1 MFKLKSIVTGMLIGA
16 SLTAHA
22 ADSYKMAYLT
32 SWGLSNPEVLEQ
44 SKINTYM
51 LSFGQWDAQGVISTS
66 DGIASVPEYNA
77 YFMSPAYITW
87 TNLKFNNPQRKMI
100 ISFGGQAYESI
111 WSYISTPEQRQAVA
125 KNLAALLT
133 QNFPVYSKNLS
144 PSQQVGDCLSMN
156 WDGSCNFATY
166 QSAGTVQ
173 LDGIDF
179 DFEKAA
185 RLTDEEGANLL
196 DLATRVKALIPSNK
210 LMSLTTYHVGADPV
224 NCADNTVTENCSF
237 VESSRSAHNGE
248 VIKLLED
255 SKNVFNFFNAMT
267 YDAGNAFK
275 YQVAMQNYA
284 QHVGSKAKVLVGTS
298 NNQQWA
304 STGPCT
310 ETQAN
315 NVQRAKWA
323 SENGY
328 GGFFIWAL
336 GANSNQ
342 MSMADQVSTTNAMID
357 AMSASQADGG
367 TNSVPPSNND
377 PVTPSNNGQTTPS
390 NTDSVTPPATRQDV
404 IYLRSNATLRAIDAT
419 ELFKT
424 YKKVSASTQDGTAW
438 TDTVKLPQTGI
449 PEGSVFEFQ
458 RTALWP
464 TNIVTAEFGTD
475 TPLAGEIRT
484 YSYLNGKWT
493 TDAITINNQA
503 QLNLID
509 NKADGLSAYTNNLTT
524 TTVRVA
530 DQSWVANIYLPVT
543 AKEGATVKLVRDSL
557 WATNLFVKGSPISIP
572 RNSSISFQYIAGNWK
587 ANIVSMTYPNVINAL
602 NTSAQTFKNDLMNAQ
617 KTNAIIQITP

>member
-1 MFKLKSIVTGMLIGA
+1 MFKIKPIFAGILIGA
-16 SLTAHA
+16 SLAAHA
-22 ADSYKMAYLT
+22 AEPYKMAYLT

-66 DGIASVPEYNA
+66 DGIASIPEYNA
-77 YFMSPAYITW
+77 YYMSPGYVAW
-87 TNLKFNNPQRKMI
+87 TNLKFNNPQRKMM

-111 WSYISTPEQRQAVA
+111 WSYISTPTQRQAVA

-133 QNFPVYSKNLS
+133 QNFPVYAKNLS
-144 PSQQVGDCLSMN
+144 PSQRVGDCLSMN
-156 WDGSCNFATY
+156 WDGSCNYATY

-224 NCADNTVTENCSF
+224 NCADNTVIDNCSF

-267 YDAGNAFK
+267 YDAGTSYK

-284 QHVGSKAKVLVGTS
+284 KHVGSKAKILVGTS
-298 NNQQWA
+298 NNAQW
-304 STGPCT
+304 SSSGPFT

-357 AMSASQADGG
+357 AMSSGQSEEG
-367 TNSVPPSNND
+367 TD
-377 PVTPSNNGQTTPS
+377 PNTPSTPTTPTTP
-390 NTDSVTPPATRQDV
+390 TDTAATRQDV
-404 IYLRSNATLRAIDAT
+404 IYLRTSDALRTIDLPT
-419 ELFKT
+419 LFKS
-424 YKKVSASTQDGTAW
+424 YKKISVSTQDRTSW
-438 TDTVKLPQTGI
+438 IDSIKLPDTGI
-449 PEGSVFEFQ
+449 PEGSVVEFQ

-464 TNIVTAEFGTD
+464 TNIVTSEFGTD
-475 TPLAGEIRT
+475 TPMAGEIRT
-484 YSYLNGKWT
+484 YSYLNGKWS

-503 QLNLID
+503 QLNLIG
-509 NKADGLSAYTNNLTT
+509 NKLDALSTYTNNLTT

-530 DQSWVANIYLPVT
+530 DQSWVANVYLPTT

-557 WATNLFVKGSPISIP
+557 WATNLFVKGNPISIP
-572 RNSSISFQYIAGNWK
+572 RNSTISFQYIQGNWK
-587 ANIVSMTYPNVINAL
+587 ANTVSMTYENVLNAI
-602 NTSAQTFKNDLMNAQ
+602 NTSAQTFKNDLINAQ
-617 KTNAIIQITP
+617 KINAIIQINP